1 MFAALTNSAR
11 KARTAQA
18 APLATGIVR
27 LDRLLDGGF
36 PRAAVTEILPAAEGR
51 GEVEMILPALAELG
65 SACWI
70 LPVLGSFEPF
80 APALEEAGI
89 DLTAQL
95 FLVPGSAREAFRTAE
110 KAAASGEAGA
120 VVAWLPPLAPE
131 EDERAMN
138 RLALA
143 AELSGTCVFVYRPA
157 SMICARSPAKIRLQL
172 SPAGGVESRVRATLR
187 RTFFDAVKAETMTL
201 LPQDEI
207 RAVVDAAGK
216 PLGCTDSPALAA
228 GFGI

>member
-51 GEVEMILPALAELG
+51 GEVEMILPALAKLG

-120 VVAWLPPLAPE
+120 VVA
-131 EDERAMN
+131 
-138 RLALA
+138 
-143 AELSGTCVFVYRPA
+143 
-157 SMICARSPAKIRLQL
+157 
-172 SPAGGVESRVRATLR
+172 
-187 RTFFDAVKAETMTL
+187 
-201 LPQDEI
+201 
-207 RAVVDAAGK
+207 
-216 PLGCTDSPALAA
+216 
-228 GFGI
+228 